1 MTISAQP
8 ELDGETLQL
17 AMGRCAARLEQ
28 TLEELLSPA
37 LQPGELARPERLLAA
52 MRYAAL
58 GSGKRLRPFL
68 LVETARLF
76 GITGAGV
83 LRAAAAVEMV
93 HCYSLAHDDLPAMDD
108 DDLRRGKPS
117 LHKAF
122 DEATAILAGDALLTY
137 AFDVMASPPTHP
149 DGAARAELAA
159 GLARAA
165 GLGGMAGGQAL
176 DLAAESSATAL
187 DTADVAVL
195 QAMKTG
201 ALLAFAVDAGAI
213 IGGADAAARAAL
225 RVYGNTLG
233 MAFQVA
239 DDILDAEGDEATLGK
254 RAGKDAGR
262 NKATFV
268 SLLGLPGAR
277 ARRDELALGA
287 QAVLRQAAFPGSPSM
302 LLQAARFVVS
312 RRT

>member
-83 LRAAAAVEMV
+83 LRAAAALEMV

-137 AFDVMASPPTHP
+137 AFDVLASPATHP
-149 DGAARAELAA
+149 DGAIRARLVAL
-159 GLARAA
+159 LARAS

-176 DLAAESSATAL
+176 DLAAEHSAAPL
-187 DTADVAVL
+187 EAGAVSLL

-201 ALLAFAVDAGAI
+201 ALLACAVEAGAV
-213 IGGADAAARAAL
+213 IGGAGDAARDAL
-225 RVYGNTLG
+225 AQYGQTLG
-233 MAFQVA
+233 AAFQVA
-239 DDILDAEGDEATLGK
+239 DDILDAEGDADALGK

-268 SLLGLPGAR
+268 SLLGLPAAR
-277 ARRDELALGA
+277 VRRDALAQAAQLALE
-287 QAVLRQAAFPGSPSM
+287 QAAFPASPAV